1 MAKRL
6 QNLIGETVIRLT
18 GDTVEEIRVESLCG
32 KDSVIGIYFSAHW
45 CPPCRGFT
53 PKLIEFYNNEK
64 QKKDSVKFEIIFVSW
79 DRDEANFK
87 EYFGT
92 MPWLALPYDPD
103 KKHKVSSALQV
114 ISIKHTYTL

>member
-1 MAKRL
+1 MITIHCYNNSFFL
-6 QNLIGETVIRLT
+6 LNDENV
-18 GDTVEEIRVESLCG
+18 
-32 KDSVIGIYFSAHW
+32 FSFEDKIHLM
-45 CPPCRGFT
+45 
-53 PKLIEFYNNEK
+53 KLIEFYNNEK

-103 KKHKVSSALQV
+103 KKHKVSSA
-114 ISIKHTYTL
+114 